1 MDKKLSKLNLGQ
13 FIFLYFV
20 GRNTDYNVFKC
31 ILENLAKEDLNI
43 RKQELKGL
51 LSIPNDNAPPS
62 YHDSLT
68 LPSANRFTG
77 SVFEVWT
84 KLNLQSLTKKIKILD
99 CPEMFLFLT

>member
-1 MDKKLSKLNLGQ
+1 M
-13 FIFLYFV
+13 
-20 GRNTDYNVFKC
+20 GRNTDYNVYKC
-31 ILENLAKEDLNI
+31 ILDDLAKEDLNI

-77 SVFEVWT
+77 SVFEVWNQT
-84 KLNLQSLTKKIKILD
+84 QPPISHKKN
-99 CPEMFLFLT
+99 

>member
-1 MDKKLSKLNLGQ
+1 M
-13 FIFLYFV
+13 
-20 GRNTDYNVFKC
+20 GRNTDYNVYKC
-31 ILENLAKEDLNI
+31 ILDDLAKEDLNI

-51 LSIPNDNAPPS
+51 LSIPNDSAPPT

-77 SVFEVWT
+77 SVFEVWNQT
-84 KLNLQSLTKKIKILD
+84 QPPIFTQKIEILD